1 MQIKDSTHIGIK
13 NSCRLDEQFDFSA
26 SGNRCALVQRGGLRG
41 SRAGDRR
48 ARHRRQHLRDPS
60 DAAQLGPYLAASEAT
75 LSHPRRLR
83 PGRSLRTLRAL
94 IFAARHSLFLLKR
107 PFLFLH

>member
-1 MQIKDSTHIGIK
+1 MQIKDRTHTGIK

-26 SGNRCALVQRGGLRG
+26 SGNRRALVQRGGLRG
-41 SRAGDRR
+41 SRPGDRR
-48 ARHRRQHLRDPS
+48 ARHRRQHFRDRF
-60 DAAQLGPYLAASEAT
+60 DAARLGPHLAASEAT

-94 IFAARHSLFLLKR
+94 IFAARHALLLLQR